1 VNFREDINGLRAIAV
16 LTVVLF
22 HFGVPGF
29 QGGFVGVD
37 VFFVISGYLMTGI
50 IFTKIDKGSFHIIGF
65 YLERGKRIIPALA
78 ALCVCLAIFGWLFI
92 LPNDFETIGKHI
104 AASIS
109 FVSNFS
115 YWSEAGYFDA
125 ASHEKWL
132 LHTWSLS
139 VEWQFYILYPIVIV
153 LVNTFIKKVDIK
165 ILLALGAIISFLLS
179 IWFSAR
185 DPNAVFYLLPTR
197 AWEMLAGGL
206 VFLYPIS
213 LPNSTKK
220 IVEVSGL
227 TLILFGVFWL
237 DPSDTWPGFLAFIP
251 VLGTVLVILAAHDNS
266 IFTNNWMSTWL
277 GKTSYSVYL
286 WHWPIVVGLN
296 YYELLPNS
304 IWLVT
309 GVICSFL
316 MGYLSFIFIEMKT
329 KDIGKNTLELFHIRL
344 GEYGTR
350 TLSLA
355 SIGLVVALLGAM
367 IHYKHG
373 FTGRFSDDIILADA
387 ESSNRNPHKC
397 LSSPKSDFDH
407 PGCVLGNKD
416 NIKAILIGDSHANA
430 MTTAILNAFTD
441 SKKEGLL
448 VLTRHSC
455 PAILGAKS
463 RNYAVYNCTAAN
475 THNLDIIKTKYV
487 GIPVFVI
494 NRASGYL
501 YGQSNVRRSGK
512 SPSIYFN
519 HEHLEINDV
528 LLAEF
533 SQQYQKTMC
542 MLSKDNPVFV
552 TAPVPEMRLNVPRR
566 MARRAALNDELKDI
580 TLDKKRYLERNEF
593 ITMLNSETEKNCN
606 VKILD
611 TTKYLCNEK
620 LCFGSLNGRPL
631 YFDGDHLSEFGNKLL
646 VPMFK
651 GALSETLH

>member
-1 VNFREDINGLRAIAV
+1 MNFRPDINGLRAIAV

-65 YLERGKRIIPALA
+65 YLDRGKRIIPALA

-92 LPNDFETIGKHI
+92 LPNDFEAIGKHI
-104 AASIS
+104 ASSIS

-153 LVNTFIKKVDIK
+153 LANAFIKKVDIK
-165 ILLALGAIISFLLS
+165 VLLALGAIVSLLLS
-179 IWFSAR
+179 IWYSEKDPSA
-185 DPNAVFYLLPTR
+185 AFYLLPTR

-206 VFLYPIS
+206 VFLYPLS
-213 LPNSTKK
+213 LSNKTQK

-237 DPSDTWPGFLAFIP
+237 EPSDIWPGFLALIP
-251 VLGTVLVILAAHDNS
+251 VFGTVLVLLAAQDNS
-266 IFTNNWMSTWL
+266 VFTNNWVSTWL

-296 YYELLPNS
+296 YYELLPNN
-304 IWLVT
+304 IWLIT
-309 GVICSFL
+309 GVICSLF
-316 MGYLSFIFIEMKT
+316 MGYLSFIFIEMQT
-329 KDIGKNTLELFHIRL
+329 KDIGKNTLQLFSFRL

-355 SIGLVVALLGAM
+355 SIGLVLALLGTV
-367 IHYKHG
+367 IYYKHG
-373 FTGRFSDDIILADA
+373 FTGRFSDDIILAEA
-387 ESSNRNPHKC
+387 ESRNRNPHEC
-397 LSSPKSDFDH
+397 LRGPKSDFDH
-407 PGCVLGNKD
+407 PGCILGNKD
-416 NIKAILIGDSHANA
+416 NIRAILIGDSHADA
-430 MTTAILNAFTD
+430 VATAILNAFTD

-455 PAILGAKS
+455 PTILGAKN

-475 THNLDIIKTKYV
+475 THNLDMINTKYA

-494 NRASGYL
+494 NRASAYL

-528 LLAEF
+528 LLAEY
-533 SQQYQKTMC
+533 SQYYQKTMC
-542 MLSKDNPVFV
+542 KLSKKSPVFI
-552 TAPVPEMRLNVPRR
+552 TAPLPEMRLNVPRR
-566 MARRAALNDELKDI
+566 MARRAALDDVLNDI
-580 TLDKKRYLERNEF
+580 VLDKKRYFERNNF
-593 ITMLNSETEKNCN
+593 IKMLNTKTAKICK

-611 TTKYLCNEK
+611 TTKYLCNEEF
-620 LCFGSLNGRPL
+620 CFGSLNGRPL
-631 YFDGDHLSEFGNKLL
+631 YSDGDHLSEFGNKLL
-646 VPMFK
+646 VPMFREVL
-651 GALSETLH
+651 GSIE